1 MITICDL
8 ILMVQRLEGSDI
20 NAHIEAKEVLFTIG
34 ETVLNLSVVS
44 E

>member
-8 ILMVQRLEGSDI
+8 ILMVQKLEGNDI
-20 NAHIEAKEVLFTIG
+20 NAHLEAKEVLFTIG
-34 ETVLNLSVVS
+34 NTVLNLSIVS